1 MSQILTSINNNIFT
15 HSPFTFEM
23 QIEKI
28 TEFYRQKATNYI
40 SNPVIVIDILHVKK
54 RFVLAVVV
62 FYILSTQ
69 LESTSPSESI
79 HALHKCKKTIRIS
92 TALFF

>member
-15 HSPFTFEM
+15 HSAFTFEM

-62 FYILSTQ
+62 FYIF
-69 LESTSPSESI
+69 
-79 HALHKCKKTIRIS
+79 KYTIRIHVS
-92 TALFF
+92 L

>member
-28 TEFYRQKATNYI
+28 TEFYRQKATNYT

-62 FYILSTQ
+62 FYIF
-69 LESTSPSESI
+69 
-79 HALHKCKKTIRIS
+79 KYTIRIHVS
-92 TALFF
+92 LWEHPRAAQM